1 MQVPLP
7 ELTGLYL
14 SFRGVMSSGSVP
26 PDSFLGGSAPRLR
39 TLYLCGI
46 PFQGLPKLLLSAT
59 HLVHLWLT
67 NISPYDGYMSPEAM
81 ATSLSMLTSL
91 EELIF
96 QFQFQ
101 PRQSFPDVESRRP
114 PLPTRSV
121 LPVFTRFS
129 FEGVSEYLEDLVSQI
144 DTPQLYRLST
154 KLFHGV
160 DFKCPELNRFISR
173 MPTLEAY
180 DEACLIFLKNEALV
194 RLRQHPDRRS
204 DHGMVEVKIFEVGQ
218 WPERQLSSL
227 AQICTFPLRLLL
239 TMENLYIYE
248 NPLSPHY
255 WSDDIQNTEWL
266 DLLLPFTAV
275 KNLLWRPIRENFA
288 TYRARSERTHSG
300 KKNISVAC
308 SAKCSLRG
316 VPAIE
321 TCPERHCTVHFCA
334 AAHQSPCRHFCLEQR
349 LLVHAVESR

>member
-1 MQVPLP
+1 
-7 ELTGLYL
+7 
-14 SFRGVMSSGSVP
+14 MSSGSVP

-67 NISPYDGYMSPEAM
+67 NISPYYGYMSPEAM

-101 PRQSFPDVESRRP
+101 PRQSFPDVESRCP

-129 FEGVSEYLEDLVSQI
+129 FEGVNEYLEDLVSQI
-144 DTPQLYRLST
+144 DAPQLYRLST

-204 DHGMVEVKIFEVGQ
+204 DHGMVEVKLFEVGQ
-218 WPERQLSSL
+218 WPEWQLSSL

-275 KNLLWRPIRENFA
+275 KNLHLSEKISPHIAPALKELTQGRRTEVLPALQNVLLEGFRPSKPVQKGI
-288 TYRARSERTHSG
+288 ARF
-300 KKNISVAC
+300 ISARQLTNHPVAI
-308 SAKCSLRG
+308 SAWNRDYLYM
-316 VPAIE
+316 
-321 TCPERHCTVHFCA
+321 
-334 AAHQSPCRHFCLEQR
+334 Q
-349 LLVHAVESR
+349 